1 MIHVQTFLP
10 VKHWRQSF
18 TTFSN
23 IVSMQE
29 NVFFFLIRNKESC
42 YKLILTTAHT
52 SSSVSSIGQTHLD
65 NTWRTGLPGARGST
79 TSSDSCSSP
88 NRGRRTSLNPERP

>member
-1 MIHVQTFLP
+1 MRGGGGSARMIHVQTFLP

-29 NVFFFLIRNKESC
+29 NVFFFS
-42 YKLILTTAHT
+42 H
-52 SSSVSSIGQTHLD
+52 
-65 NTWRTGLPGARGST
+65 
-79 TSSDSCSSP
+79 
-88 NRGRRTSLNPERP
+88 PE